1 MTLPTTGPTSREL
14 ITDHLAG
21 GSGLPAAD
29 TTRLDRIAAAVNS
42 WVRTL
47 PVVEPADAAS
57 PADWDGYDHVVEGAT
72 MLGARLYRR
81 KNTPDGVA
89 VFSGEGLAY
98 VRRND
103 PDIAQLLGL
112 GDYAPPTVG

>member
-1 MTLPTTGPTSREL
+1 MTLPATGPTTRQL
-14 ITDHLAG
+14 IDDLLTG

-29 TTRLDRIAAAVNS
+29 TTRVDRIAAAVNS

-47 PVVEPADAAS
+47 PVVEPVDAAS
-57 PADWDGYDHVVEGAT
+57 PADWAGEDHIVEGAT

-89 VFSGEGLAY
+89 VFSGEGIAY

-103 PDIAQLLGL
+103 PDIAQLLML

>member
-1 MTLPTTGPTSREL
+1 MTYPVDGPTSRQM
-14 ITDHLAG
+14 IDDHLTG
-21 GSGLPAAD
+21 GAGLPASDVA
-29 TTRLDRIAAAVNS
+29 RLDRIAAAVNS

-47 PVVEPADAAS
+47 PVAGPVDEAS
-57 PADWDGYDHVVEGAT
+57 PADWTGYAHIVEGAT

-89 VFSGEGLAY
+89 VFSGEGIAY

-103 PDIAQLLGL
+103 PDVAMLLRI
-112 GDYAPPTVG
+112 GDYAPPQVG

>member
-1 MTLPTTGPTSREL
+1 MTFPADGPTSRQL
-14 ITDHLAG
+14 IDDHLTG
-21 GSGLPAAD
+21 GTGLPAAD
-29 TTRLDRIAAAVNS
+29 STRVERIADAVNA

-47 PVVEPADAAS
+47 PVASPVDAAS
-57 PADWDGYDHVVEGAT
+57 PVDWTGFAHIVEGAT

-89 VFSGEGLAY
+89 VFSGEGIAY

-103 PDIAQLLGL
+103 PDIAQLLSL
-112 GDYAPPTVG
+112 GDYGRPAVG